1 MKLLWQTGCERS
13 GNKASVS
20 HYIVAAMAA
29 LGLYKSPFFPS
40 LLSLERTVV
49 SRGFAAGRL
58 LDPMCAADYRRR
70 KRLLAL
76 FGSISWKLR
85 REELIREAW
94 VSRVNLSREPLSNV
108 ASPQSHA
115 RTYLLT
121 RDIPTPPL
129 QTDHYAVKA
138 LFKIIVAGGEEVVD
152 GDEDTI
158 RILFAGYPVPLTGGL
173 RLTVLAFFFPLVNK
187 TRINNLRI
195 NSGQHMRKMCQ
206 VRFCAFFKLVFTN
219 PWS

>member
-29 LGLYKSPFFPS
+29 LGHYQSPFFPS

-58 LDPMCAADYRRR
+58 LDPMCAADHRRR

-115 RTYLLT
+115 YLLT
-121 RDIPTPPL
+121 HARYPHPSSSNGPL
-129 QTDHYAVKA
+129 CSQG
-138 LFKIIVAGGEEVVD
+138 IVQDYSCRGEEVVD

>member
-29 LGLYKSPFFPS
+29 LGHYQSPFFPS

-49 SRGFAAGRL
+49 SRGFAARRL
-58 LDPMCAADYRRR
+58 LNPMCAADHRRR

-94 VSRVNLSREPLSNV
+94 VITREPLAW
-108 ASPQSHA
+108 ASQSRSISTISRA
-115 RTYLLT
+115 YLLT
-121 RDIPTPPL
+121 HARYPHPSSSNGPL
-129 QTDHYAVKA
+129 CSQG
-138 LFKIIVAGGEEVVD
+138 IVQDYSCRGG
-152 GDEDTI
+152 GGGGRGWGYYTHTI
-158 RILFAGYPVPLTGGL
+158 R
-173 RLTVLAFFFPLVNK
+173 RLSRASYWRPTADCLGFLFPL
-187 TRINNLRI
+187 
-195 NSGQHMRKMCQ
+195 SQ
-206 VRFCAFFKLVFTN
+206 
-219 PWS
+219 